1 MASISSTVSVRESSP
16 FPFITDAQFELLLA
30 NGRLSREHQLRDE
43 LFDPQPVVKL
53 FVPDSGAV
61 WLLTEVDEMQPRLA
75 FGLADL
81 GMGLPEMGYID
92 LLEIQE
98 ACGVPWLSIA
108 QDTRFQATKSLSEYA
123 CDARR
128 AGHIVS

>member
-1 MASISSTVSVRESSP
+1 MASISSTASFRASP
-16 FPFITDAQFELLLA
+16 FPFITDAQFALLLA

-53 FVPDSGAV
+53 IVPGSGAV
-61 WLLTEVDEMQPRLA
+61 WLLTEVDATETRLA

-81 GMGLPEMGYID
+81 GCPEMGYID

-98 ACGVPWLSIA
+98 ACGVPWLSIE
-108 QDTRFQATKSLSEYA
+108 QDTSFQATKSLSEYA
-123 CDARR
+123 RDARR
-128 AGHIVS
+128 AGRIVT